1 MQKGEHTVKA
11 DTKQSRDEE
20 GFSEHKLKQRQN
32 NAEEKKKES
41 LQQLLMF
48 MIFAK

>member
-20 GFSEHKLKQRQN
+20 EFYEHILKHRLNTDVFSRLVT
-32 NAEEKKKES
+32 
-41 LQQLLMF
+41 
-48 MIFAK
+48 